1 MKKRRSAALHAGE
14 DGRRVVCEEGA
25 GTYISTR
32 AENRPGP
39 LDNRSGHRE
48 VVALNFFLFL
58 PPPLYLSTLWLT
70 IFYITMTRPGLGTG
84 SPAKALCDRKTC
96 TKLKTTNLPRG
107 FSSNQRSAATA
118 RILYG
123 EHPLIQRYTFKR
135 VLKSLQTNLFFFNF
149 STSTVCQTLNIAF
162 LFLGVLENKDFN
174 VKVSFLYTFLI
185 STYRLTKIFSA
196 LPTCA
201 ASRG

>member
-14 DGRRVVCEEGA
+14 DRRRVVCEEGA
-25 GTYISTR
+25 GTYISTSTR
-32 AENRPGP
+32 AGNRPGP
-39 LDNRSGHRE
+39 LDNRSGQRE
-48 VVALNFFLFL
+48 VVALNFFSFCP

-70 IFYITMTRPGLGTG
+70 IFYITMTRPGLGTD

-96 TKLKTTNLPRG
+96 TKLKTTNLPRV

-135 VLKSLQTNLFFFNF
+135 VLKSLQTNLFFSILAHLPFAKPL
-149 STSTVCQTLNIAF
+149 TF
-162 LFLGVLENKDFN
+162 LFIIFLGVLENKDFN
-174 VKVSFLYTFLI
+174 VKVSSLYTFLM
-185 STYRLTKIFSA
+185 S
-196 LPTCA
+196 
-201 ASRG
+201 

>member
-25 GTYISTR
+25 GTYISTSTR

-70 IFYITMTRPGLGTG
+70 IFYITMTRPGLGTD
-84 SPAKALCDRKTC
+84 SPAKARCDRKTC
-96 TKLKTTNLPRG
+96 TKLKTTNLPRV

-135 VLKSLQTNLFFFNF
+135 VLKSLQTTLFFSISAHLPFAKPL
-149 STSTVCQTLNIAF
+149 TL
-162 LFLGVLENKDFN
+162 LFYL
-174 VKVSFLYTFLI
+174 
-185 STYRLTKIFSA
+185 
-196 LPTCA
+196 
-201 ASRG
+201 

>member
-14 DGRRVVCEEGA
+14 DRRRVVCEEGA
-25 GTYISTR
+25 GTYISTSTR
-32 AENRPGP
+32 AGNIPGP
-39 LDNRSGHRE
+39 LDNRSGQRE
-48 VVALNFFLFL
+48 VVALNFFFSFL
-58 PPPLYLSTLWLT
+58 CPPPLYLSTLWLT
-70 IFYITMTRPGLGTG
+70 IFYITMTRPGLGTD

-96 TKLKTTNLPRG
+96 TKLKTTNLPRV

-149 STSTVCQTLNIAF
+149 STSTVCQTLNIPF
-162 LFLGVLENKDFN
+162 YYFLGVLENKDFN
-174 VKVSFLYTFLI
+174 VKVSSLYTFLM
-185 STYRLTKIFSA
+185 S
-196 LPTCA
+196 
-201 ASRG
+201 

>member
-25 GTYISTR
+25 GTYISTSTR

-70 IFYITMTRPGLGTG
+70 IFYITMTRPGLGTD
-84 SPAKALCDRKTC
+84 SPAKARCDRKTC
-96 TKLKTTNLPRG
+96 TKLKTTNLPRV

-135 VLKSLQTNLFFFNF
+135 VLTTLFFSISAHLPFAKPL
-149 STSTVCQTLNIAF
+149 TL
-162 LFLGVLENKDFN
+162 LFYL
-174 VKVSFLYTFLI
+174 
-185 STYRLTKIFSA
+185 
-196 LPTCA
+196 
-201 ASRG
+201 